1 LICQETSKHSGGRLG
16 ILKKFQPSF
25 ASPDVILCK
34 PIERDMVAIM
44 TAVQLDCKKIANF
57 SPGFF
62 EALLQVLKRHWSLA
76 SALFLLV
83 PVGARA
89 QTPSPLQEWQY
100 SGGVALE
107 KLFEPNLPDW
117 RVVLGAGVEDKPL
130 YDGATLT
137 RTLGGP
143 VINIRYKDLAFAS
156 VGEGLGVNLVHGE
169 HYRGGLAITYDLGRL
184 EENDIS
190 HLHGLGDI
198 KRAPAVKA
206 FMSYAIS
213 KIFPMVLRADVREIL
228 GGADGMVADFDA
240 FMPLPGSSRRLVMF
254 AGPSYTY
261 ADHHYMQKE
270 FGVTTTQAIASGYPV
285 YDAHSGSDAVGF
297 GFSATG
303 FVTQHWLINLDTA
316 VNRLLGSAA
325 YSPITQKTTQ
335 HVVALSVAYS
345 W

>member
-1 LICQETSKHSGGRLG
+1 MTLAFYE
-16 ILKKFQPSF
+16 
-25 ASPDVILCK
+25 
-34 PIERDMVAIM
+34 PIERGMVAIM
-44 TAVQLDCKKIANF
+44 MAPSDVPKKIEIF
-57 SPGFF
+57 SSELFK
-62 EALLQVLKRHWSLA
+62 ALLIVVRRHWRA
-76 SALFLLV
+76 AGALLLV
-83 PVGARA
+83 LPLGVRA

-137 RTLGGP
+137 RTSAGP
-143 VINIRYKDLAFAS
+143 VINIRYKDLWFAS
-156 VGEGLGVNLVHGE
+156 VGEGLGVNLLHGD

-184 EENDIS
+184 ESNDVS
-190 HLHGLGDI
+190 HLYGLGNI
-198 KRAPAVKA
+198 NRAPAVKA

-213 KIFPMVLRADVREIL
+213 KSFPMVLRADVRQMV

-240 FMPLPGSSRRLVMF
+240 YMPLPGSSRRLIMF

-261 ADHHYMQKE
+261 ADHLYMHKE
-270 FGVTTTQAIASGYPV
+270 FGVTNAQSIASGYPV
-285 YDAHSGSDAVGF
+285 YDAHSGSDAAGF

-303 FVTQHWLINLDTA
+303 FVTEHWLINLDAA
-316 VNRLLGSAA
+316 VNHLLGSAA
-325 YSPITQKTTQ
+325 DSPITQKTTQ
-335 HVVALSVAYS
+335 HVVALSVAYT